1 MTNEMSSTPSYPSP
15 PWYLQGHGFLS
26 IQLLDID
33 NVSSFVP
40 VALDIVPILPGKT
53 LGGLYVATYQTG
65 STLLYNELIVV
76 SAIVRHKTQ
85 IGAWISHIYVDHP
98 GSVAGGRDIWGLPKE
113 MAQFHWEGD
122 RSTIH
127 ICQDGKPLCVLKR
140 QWLLSGWTQPLAG
153 SVFSELDG
161 KLQIFAATGELKW
174 HLAGLEVEVPS
185 VSPFAALGF
194 SSIWGSFYFNP
205 LRGTVQAP
213 VPLASQ

>member
-1 MTNEMSSTPSYPSP
+1 MTNEMHNTQSYPPP
-15 PWYLQGHGFLS
+15 PWYLQGYGFLT

-33 NVSSFVP
+33 KISSYIP

-53 LGGLYVATYQTG
+53 LGGLYVATYQSE
-65 STLLYNELIVV
+65 STLLYNELIVM

-113 MAQFHWEGD
+113 MAQFDWEGD
-122 RSTIH
+122 RSIVH
-127 ICQDGKPLCVLKR
+127 IRQDGKLLCVLKR
-140 QWLLSGWTQPLAG
+140 QWLLPGWTQPMAG

-161 KLQIFAATGELKW
+161 KLQIFTAKAELKW

-185 VSPFAALGF
+185 ASPFAALGF
-194 SSIWGSFYFNP
+194 GSVWGSFYFNP
-205 LRGTVQAP
+205 MQGTVQAP